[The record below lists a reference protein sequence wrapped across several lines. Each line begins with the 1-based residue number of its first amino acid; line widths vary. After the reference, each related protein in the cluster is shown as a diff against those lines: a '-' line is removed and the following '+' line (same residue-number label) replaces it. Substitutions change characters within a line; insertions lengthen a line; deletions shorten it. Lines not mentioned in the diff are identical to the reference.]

1 MRRLVVCCDGT
12 WNTSEQM
19 RGDVPCPTNV
29 VRIFHALEQS
39 ADQLCY
45 YHPGVG
51 TGAGLMDKLAGG
63 SFGTGLSNNVKSAY
77 AWLAANYRPGGEDA
91 ICLFGFSRGAFTV
104 RSLAGMIGACGL
116 PSFLADAEPADRW
129 KAIDALFAAY
139 RPGAVVPDERAV
151 PIMFLGVWDTV
162 GALGVPASMG
172 LLRIAED
179 LGHNAPHFHDTRL
192 GARVRHARHAVA
204 MDEKRGPFVPT
215 LWTNLPLDEPGRT
228 AEQVW
233 FAGDHCDVGGGH
245 PQTGLSDC
253 ALSWM
258 IKEAQSCVPELRFR
272 PDILAQIRPD
282 PADVLH
288 DDSTGFYRFLGPT
301 PRATPF
307 LDPRSLPDDPPEGPG
322 KDTIDD
328 VHVSAYRRQAVPPIA
343 IGDYRKGRVP
353 DRGETVSLDVYAV
366 QPWNWTG
373 LYLVEGEY
381 ELKAS
386 GEWLDRTGPHNAD
399 GTQAGRSLP
408 DMFHLTNAAA
418 GWLQESLKNLTR
430 DEAVTFFG
438 SPRLRGARWMALI
451 GALAAPAF
459 DHAGSQMAYRQFA
472 IPTTGSVLHVAEG
485 AEGYFYAYA
494 NDAWGMYGDNRGSLS
509 LTIKRT
515 A

>member
-77 AWLAANYRPGGEDA
+77 AWLAAALPRHE
-91 ICLFGFSRGAFTV
+91 
-104 RSLAGMIGACGL
+104 AG
-116 PSFLADAEPADRW
+116 R
-129 KAIDALFAAY
+129 
-139 RPGAVVPDERAV
+139 
-151 PIMFLGVWDTV
+151 
-162 GALGVPASMG
+162 
-172 LLRIAED
+172 
-179 LGHNAPHFHDTRL
+179 
-192 GARVRHARHAVA
+192 
-204 MDEKRGPFVPT
+204 
-215 LWTNLPLDEPGRT
+215 
-228 AEQVW
+228 
-233 FAGDHCDVGGGH
+233 DVGGGH

-282 PADVLH
+282 PCDVLH

-307 LDPRSLPDDPPEGPG
+307 LDPRSLPDDAPEEPG
-322 KDTIDD
+322 KDTIGD

-353 DRGETVSLDVYAV
+353 DRGETVRLDV
-366 QPWNWTG
+366 
-373 LYLVEGEY
+373 
-381 ELKAS
+381 
-386 GEWLDRTGPHNAD
+386 
-399 GTQAGRSLP
+399 
-408 DMFHLTNAAA
+408 
-418 GWLQESLKNLTR
+418 
-430 DEAVTFFG
+430 
-438 SPRLRGARWMALI
+438 
-451 GALAAPAF
+451 
-459 DHAGSQMAYRQFA
+459 
-472 IPTTGSVLHVAEG
+472 
-485 AEGYFYAYA
+485 
-494 NDAWGMYGDNRGSLS
+494 
-509 LTIKRT
+509 
-515 A
+515 